1 MAPDMHALR
10 RRFKDSAKAAITG
23 SSMLDRVFRKLRNK
37 PELFPPVRQITRGPK
52 FHWFGYYDKF
62 ETDPT
67 DRYILGMEIDFEHS
81 SPRPDDVVRVGMIDV
96 CDQDRWT
103 ELGATTAW
111 CWQQGCMLQWRPGSD
126 HEILWND
133 REDGRYVT
141 RLLNVK
147 TGERRTIPHP
157 IYAISP
163 DGRWAI
169 TPDFR
174 RLGDTRP
181 GYGYVGI
188 PDPNRDILAPTD
200 SGIFK
205 TDLATGKQEMLFSIA
220 DVARLRYPHC
230 DISKAKHWF
239 NHLLF
244 NTDGSRFVFLHRW
257 RKPGDRSTST
267 RMVTA
272 AADGSDI
279 RIPADSGWISH
290 FIWRDP
296 EHILAYAEAVP
307 RGRQSFYLFRDSSK
321 QQVEEIAR
329 GVVKS
334 DGHCT
339 YSPDRQW
346 VLYDT
351 YPDRKMQQHVYLYHV
366 ARKRRVHIG
375 AFDAPRAYLGVPP
388 QNEWRCDLHPRFTR
402 DGRRVIIDSPYNGT
416 GRQIHV
422 IDVSAIVA

>member
-1 MAPDMHALR
+1 MTPSVHALR
-10 RRFKDSAKAAITG
+10 RRLKNSVKAFVTG
-23 SSMLDRVFRKLRNK
+23 SETLDRVYRKVRNK
-37 PELFPPVRQITRGPK
+37 PEPHPPVRQITRGPK

-62 ETDPT
+62 ETDPS
-67 DRYILGMEIDFEHS
+67 DRFVLGMEIDFEHS
-81 SPRPDDVVRVGMIDV
+81 SPRPDDVIRLGMIDL
-96 CDQDRWT
+96 CDQDRWR
-103 ELGATTAW
+103 ELGTSSAW
-111 CWQQGCMLQWRPGSD
+111 CWQQGCMLQWRPGS
-126 HEILWND
+126 EKEVIWND
-133 REDGRYVT
+133 RENGEYVS
-141 RLLNVK
+141 RLLDVK
-147 TGERRTIPHP
+147 TGALRTISHP
-157 IYAISP
+157 IYALSP
-163 DGRWAI
+163 DGRYAI
-169 TPDFR
+169 APDFR

-188 PDPNRDILAPTD
+188 PDPNRDVLAPKD

-205 TDLATGKQEMLFSIA
+205 IDLNTGKQELLFSVA
-220 DVARLRYPHC
+220 DIVSLPYPHR

-244 NTDGSRFVFLHRW
+244 NPDGSRFVFLHRW
-257 RKPGDRSTST
+257 RNPGEKWNMT
-267 RMVTA
+267 RMITA

-296 EHILAYAEAVP
+296 GHILAYAEATP
-307 RGRQSFYLFRDSSK
+307 GGRQGFYVFEDSTRK
-321 QQVEEIAR
+321 NVEEIAR

-339 YSPDRQW
+339 YTPDKQW

-351 YPDRKMQQHVYLYHV
+351 YPDRSMNQHVYMYHV
-366 ARKRRVHIG
+366 SRKRLVHVG
-375 AFDAPRAYLGVPP
+375 VFAAPRVYWGVPP

-402 DGRRVIIDSPYNGT
+402 DGNKVIIDSPYNGT
-416 GRQIHV
+416 GRQIHL